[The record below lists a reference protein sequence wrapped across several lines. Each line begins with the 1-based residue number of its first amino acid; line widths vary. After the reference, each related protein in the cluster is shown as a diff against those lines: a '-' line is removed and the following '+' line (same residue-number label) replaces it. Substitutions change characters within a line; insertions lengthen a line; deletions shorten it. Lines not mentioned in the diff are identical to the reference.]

1 MQRDSMTFGHPG
13 QISDLPPLSLDML
26 ETVESL
32 FKPTVYIFSCCTMHS
47 FFTFIYSISL
57 HSVYTH
63 MCASH
68 LRI

>member
-47 FFTFIYSISL
+47 FL
-57 HSVYTH
+57 
-63 MCASH
+63 AD
-68 LRI
+68 R